1 MWKWV
6 ADLAY
11 EPSVQ
16 RASPDVSRMTE
27 RSGVTGKSLPFSLGV
42 PATVFHAENFAILP
56 RVKEHIEGEYTG
68 QHTYT
73 C

>member
-1 MWKWV
+1 
-6 ADLAY
+6 
-11 EPSVQ
+11 
-16 RASPDVSRMTE
+16 MTE